1 MPEGYTLHRLK
12 TQDDVAQNLEL
23 MRAVFGVDDGVDT
36 LVEKLISKHP
46 HMALRD
52 HFTVKQ
58 RGRIV
63 ASLNLIPLK
72 WSLDGVTLKVA
83 EMGCVA
89 THPDHREKGLQR
101 MLNAEF
107 DRVLAE
113 EGYDLAAIE
122 GIPYFYRQFGYE
134 YALPLDEETTIPLEK
149 IPCYKVKHRIRPF
162 TPEDIPQAMRLLE
175 KSQEKFLVH
184 GIRDEEVWRMQE
196 ETGLWAER
204 MFHGYAVEEG
214 GELVAY
220 FRIREHQEE
229 KWLLLLEVTETG
241 PETTHSMLGFLKAW
255 GEEKDLETL
264 VSRVSHLEPVNQH
277 LTQLGGVEKTPYAWQ
292 VKVVDHLVLFKKLIP
307 LFERRLRNSGY
318 RDLTGVLNFN
328 FRRFTIKAEIEG
340 GTFKEMKRI
349 DDCSDRSIGLNP
361 YVFPKLLLGYK
372 GRGELEGMYPD
383 LRVRES
389 HRGVV
394 DVLFPVGPSFIHL
407 CY

>member
-46 HMALRD
+46 QMTLRD

-101 MLNAEF
+101 ILNAEF
-107 DRVLAE
+107 DRILAE

-134 YALPLDEETTIPLEK
+134 YALPLEEETAIPLEK
-149 IPCYKVKHRIRPF
+149 IPCYEVKHRMRPF

-214 GELVAY
+214 EELVAY
-220 FRIREHQEE
+220 FRIQEHQEE
-229 KWLLLLEVTETG
+229 KRLLLLEVTETG
-241 PETTHSMLGFLKAW
+241 PETTRSVLGFLKAW

-264 VSRVSHLEPVNQH
+264 GVGDLGLVCEARGIKVSDGDDRDDL
-277 LTQLGGVEKTPYAWQ
+277 L
-292 VKVVDHLVLFKKLIP
+292 KKL
-307 LFERRLRNSGY
+307 
-318 RDLTGVLNFN
+318 T
-328 FRRFTIKAEIEG
+328 K
-340 GTFKEMKRI
+340 
-349 DDCSDRSIGLNP
+349 
-361 YVFPKLLLGYK
+361 K
-372 GRGELEGMYPD
+372 GAAVADPEPEPD
-383 LRVRES
+383 A
-389 HRGVV
+389 G
-394 DVLFPVGPSFIHL
+394 
-407 CY
+407 